1 MVQQLTLNDL
11 MVQQIIT
18 AWFATIITGYFNRGT
33 VKTNDLNRA
42 KTISEWFNGTI
53 NYHWIF

>member
-18 AWFATIITGYFNRGT
+18 AWFTTIITGYFNRGRVT
-33 VKTNDLNRA
+33 TNDLNGA
-42 KTISEWFNGTI
+42 K
-53 NYHWIF
+53 NYQGMI